1 MVERTGAIDR
11 QSDKYQDLIHRAYRA
26 MFEQS
31 ERFRTALMQTRGML
45 LAHSTGENNP
55 YKTILTPTELCGI
68 LTELRDNYDKRDKT
82 QELIEKSV
90 TYEHEDL
97 EQEKPTKKK
106 IVYVD
111 MGGVLFLGKVFA
123 EWRSALPESVLEN
136 GCFFLAV
143 WFFFWGWIQYLI
155 LDGARFFSL
164 MKTRKEELTDEFT
177 DGERAII
184 RLCSDIV
191 TGIIFLIVYG
201 VLCYIG

>member
-1 MVERTGAIDR
+1 MKQTLKELYKGLYSPVLYSIVHKVAMV
-11 QSDKYQDLIHRAYRA
+11 
-26 MFEQS
+26 
-31 ERFRTALMQTRGML
+31 
-45 LAHSTGENNP
+45 
-55 YKTILTPTELCGI
+55 
-68 LTELRDNYDKRDKT
+68 
-82 QELIEKSV
+82 
-90 TYEHEDL
+90 
-97 EQEKPTKKK
+97 
-106 IVYVD
+106 
-111 MGGVLFLGKVFA
+111 GGVLFLGKVFA